1 MYKFYVSK
9 VVAARDLASLVEVL
23 NSQTRDGHVADQ
35 TRIAR
40 DLWLLRIAC
49 SERDDAALVRGL

>member
-1 MYKFYVSK
+1 MCKFYVSK
-9 VVAARDLASLVEVL
+9 VVAARDFASFVEAL
-23 NSQTRDGHVADQ
+23 NSQTRDGHVADL

-49 SERDDAALVRGL
+49 SERNDAALVRGL

>member
-1 MYKFYVSK
+1 MCKFYVSK
-9 VVAARDLASLVEVL
+9 VIAARDLAPFIEAL
-23 NSQTRDGHVADQ
+23 NSQTRDGYVADQ
-35 TRIAR
+35 TRVAR